1 MSTAAHHDPRLAQ
14 LHAEV
19 LAIEAAM
26 HEAAHEALLVHKRAG
41 QPLVTWHDGRVVLI
55 PADQIPVDESGPKH

>member
-1 MSTAAHHDPRLAQ
+1 MSTAANHDPRVAQ

-41 QPLVTWHDGRVVLI
+41 QPLVTWLDGRVVLI
-55 PADQIPVDESGPKH
+55 PADQIPLDDATPTH